1 MSMFCYQCSEAAN
14 NTGCT
19 IQGVCGKSADV
30 SNLQDM
36 LIWVL
41 KGISYYAQKA
51 RELGASNE
59 NVDFFVIQSLFTTIT
74 NANFD
79 QERMTMF
86 IDSAFQARKTI
97 KELFEKKYFEK
108 YGKEFTENVP
118 QAASWYK
125 AGGTP
130 IYELKGSEVGV
141 LMDKNEDIRSLKY
154 FLIFGLKGIAAY
166 AEHAY
171 VLDKSDSG
179 IFAFV
184 EKGLAATLREDITVD
199 ELLGLIMEAG
209 KISVD
214 TMALLDGA
222 NTGTYGKQEVTKVF
236 TGTYAAPSILV
247 SGHDLRD
254 LHELLEQTKDKGIK
268 IYTHGEMLACN
279 AYPELKKYPHL
290 AGNFGTAWYNQ
301 QKEFEEFGGVI
312 LMTTN
317 CLVKPRDSYA
327 GKLFTTGVV
336 AYPGIEH
343 IQDRKPAGQKDFSR
357 VIAKAL
363 ETGPIKARDGKY
375 ITIGFGHDQIAAVAD
390 KVVDAVKTGK
400 IKKFFVMGGCDGRNP
415 SRKYYTQFAQELPKD
430 TVILTAGCAKYR
442 YNMLD
447 LGDIDGI
454 PRVLDAGQCNDS
466 YSLAVTALKLKE
478 VFGVADINDLPIEY
492 NIAWYEQKAVAV
504 LLALLYLGV
513 KNIKLGPV
521 LPAFLSPAVA
531 KVVVEKFNISL
542 INDVQSDM
550 EQMLK

>member
-1 MSMFCYQCSEAAN
+1 
-14 NTGCT
+14 
-19 IQGVCGKSADV
+19 
-30 SNLQDM
+30 
-36 LIWVL
+36 
-41 KGISYYAQKA
+41 
-51 RELGASNE
+51 
-59 NVDFFVIQSLFTTIT
+59 
-74 NANFD
+74 
-79 QERMTMF
+79 
-86 IDSAFQARKTI
+86 
-97 KELFEKKYFEK
+97 
-108 YGKEFTENVP
+108 
-118 QAASWYK
+118 
-125 AGGTP
+125 
-130 IYELKGSEVGV
+130 
-141 LMDKNEDIRSLKY
+141 
-154 FLIFGLKGIAAY
+154 
-166 AEHAY
+166 
-171 VLDKSDSG
+171 
-179 IFAFV
+179 
-184 EKGLAATLREDITVD
+184 
-199 ELLGLIMEAG
+199 
-209 KISVD
+209 
-214 TMALLDGA
+214 
-222 NTGTYGKQEVTKVF
+222 
-236 TGTYAAPSILV
+236 
-247 SGHDLRD
+247 
-254 LHELLEQTKDKGIK
+254 
-268 IYTHGEMLACN
+268 MLACN

-343 IQDRKPAGQKDFSR
+343 IHDRKPSGQKDFSK

-415 SRKYYTQFAQELPKD
+415 ARKYYTQFAQELPKD

-550 EQMLK
+550 EQMLR